1 MKVLKEERA
10 ESVRFVKSSVSAYG
24 LAPSDESAALR
35 LVELCGRTAYKSEDK
50 ITDGSAK
57 KFVLTLKSQ
66 GHLSVLEHSNI
77 VLKVQ
82 KNPAEQVPGG
92 PEPFTF
98 AALVQALTH
107 RIGFH
112 RVFPANSGSGFV
124 LAGNLRSWLETLD
137 SLKSMGPYGGFL
149 ARSLNRYFPALFADP
164 GQVQAVPSI
173 ATLVGEEEQLELLK
187 TDPYFDLPVFV
198 FRFVCDRGITHE
210 IVRHRVF
217 SFTQES
223 TRYVNY
229 ENKGMVLILPE
240 ELYNSYDEDQCTLA
254 SGDLLAGEWR
264 KRAELIF
271 HWYKEDLARGLRP
284 EIARDI
290 LPNLLKGE
298 IFVSGR
304 WSGWKHFILL
314 RDSSHAHPRIRHLA
328 REVRKYFES
337 VGLEC

>member
-1 MKVLKEERA
+1 M
-10 ESVRFVKSSVSAYG
+10 
-24 LAPSDESAALR
+24 APSDESGALR

-50 ITDGSAK
+50 ITEDSAR
-57 KFVLTLKSQ
+57 KFVLMLKSQ

-82 KNPAEQVPGG
+82 KNPAEILPGG

-98 AALVQALTH
+98 AALLRALGH
-107 RIGFH
+107 RVGFH
-112 RVFPANSGSGFV
+112 RVFPVDSGSGF
-124 LAGNLRSWLETLD
+124 LMAGNFRAWIETLD
-137 SLKSMGPYGGFL
+137 SLKPLGPYHGFL
-149 ARSLNRYFPALFADP
+149 ARCLNRYFPSLFPDT
-164 GQVQAVPSI
+164 GQEAAIPSI
-173 ATLVGEEEQLELLK
+173 AAIVEEEEQLELLK

-210 IVRHRVF
+210 VVRHRVL

-240 ELYNSYDEDQCTLA
+240 ELYNTYDEDKGA
-254 SGDLLAGEWR
+254 PSPDDLLACEWR

-271 HWYKEDLARGLRP
+271 HWYKEDLARGLKP
-284 EIARDI
+284 EIARDV

-314 RDSSHAHPRIRHLA
+314 RDSSHAHPRIRFLA
-328 REVRKYFES
+328 KEVRKYFDGL
-337 VGLEC
+337 GLEC